1 MGGYNDLPMTAL
13 ERRKR
18 LDTEITLE
26 LWRRSDEAS
35 RQARAM
41 LLSGRPSDAMSTVE
55 VPVPSVDINTPMH
68 AMAVWLD
75 QARIEP
81 SNFSWTESRDKGI
94 VRVQFKTAQDAV
106 VFAEHFLGRVL

>member
-1 MGGYNDLPMTAL
+1 
-13 ERRKR
+13 
-18 LDTEITLE
+18 
-26 LWRRSDEAS
+26 
-35 RQARAM
+35 
-41 LLSGRPSDAMSTVE
+41 
-55 VPVPSVDINTPMH
+55 MH